1 MMQHFPPLA
10 RPPAG
15 GKQGCTT
22 RLQTAPVSCI
32 TCPHA
37 PSHADDYCR
46 AHPSNDPA
54 RHIKPPSAKPFDP
67 GGKIQYVRPL
77 FLCWVIMS
85 RTSAPPPP
93 DTLNFETALAELE
106 SLAARMENGQLPLEE
121 SLAAWQRGMSLL
133 ARCQTLLQEADNR
146 VKIMEDGILKPF
158 LADENAR

>member
-1 MMQHFPPLA
+1 
-10 RPPAG
+10 
-15 GKQGCTT
+15 
-22 RLQTAPVSCI
+22 
-32 TCPHA
+32 
-37 PSHADDYCR
+37 
-46 AHPSNDPA
+46 
-54 RHIKPPSAKPFDP
+54 
-67 GGKIQYVRPL
+67 
-77 FLCWVIMS
+77 MS